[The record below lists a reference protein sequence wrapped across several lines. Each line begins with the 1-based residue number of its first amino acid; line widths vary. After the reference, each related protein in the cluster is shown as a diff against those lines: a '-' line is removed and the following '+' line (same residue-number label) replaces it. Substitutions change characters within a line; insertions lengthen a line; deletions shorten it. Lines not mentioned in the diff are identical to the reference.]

1 MTVRA
6 ATEKVICAPADASV
20 SLVAQQMRAHRVGC
34 VVIVTGKRPVGIVTD
49 RDLALRIVAESLP
62 GSTPVSEVMTPD
74 PVTADQAAGIE
85 TILRAL
91 RNAGTRRLP
100 LVNDDGEVVA
110 IITHD
115 DLVQLLARE
124 MRSLGEGVERAADAS
139 DLR

>member
-20 SLVAQQMRAHRVGC
+20 SSVAQQMRAHRVGC
-34 VVIVTGKRPVGIVTD
+34 VVIVSGKRPVGIVTD

-62 GSTPVSEVMTPD
+62 GSTPVSEVMSPD
-74 PVTADQAAGIE
+74 PVTADQGAGIE

-100 LVNDDGEVVA
+100 LVNKQGDVVA

-124 MRSLGEGVERAADAS
+124 LRNLGEGVERSADAS

>member
-6 ATEKVICAPADASV
+6 ATEKVICAPTDASV
-20 SLVAQQMRAHRVGC
+20 SSVAQQMRAHRVGC
-34 VVIVTGKRPVGIVTD
+34 IVIVSGKRPVGIVTD

-62 GSTPVSEVMTPD
+62 GTTPVSQVMSPD
-74 PVTADQAAGIE
+74 PVTADEGAGIE

-91 RNAGTRRLP
+91 RNAGTRRMP
-100 LVNDDGEVVA
+100 LVNDEGDVVA

-124 MRSLGEGVERAADAS
+124 MRSLGEGVERSADAS